1 MLQQGTKA
9 PDFTLPDK
17 DNHPVS
23 LSDFKGKKVILYFYP
38 KDNTKGCTTQACTF
52 RDAYSEFEALGAVVI
67 GVSKD
72 STRSHTNFASKY
84 ELPFL
89 LLSDPKTEVIQAYDV
104 WKEKK
109 MYGKTYM
116 GIVRTTFVVA
126 MLSQHSD
133 CHIFPLSSSFLTSR
147 LFWQKRTFSG

>member
-9 PDFTLPDK
+9 PDFSLPDK

-89 LLSDPKTEVIQAYDV
+89 LLSDPETQVIQAYDV

-116 GIVRTTFVVA
+116 GIVRTTYIIDEAGMIEKVYEKVKPA
-126 MLSQHSD
+126 ENADQILEH
-133 CHIFPLSSSFLTSR
+133 L
-147 LFWQKRTFSG
+147 KGKA

>member
-84 ELPFL
+84 ELSFL
-89 LLSDPKTEVIQAYDV
+89 LLSDPETEVIQAYDV

-116 GIVRTTFVVA
+116 GIVRTTYIIDEAGMIEKVYEKVKPA
-126 MLSQHSD
+126 ENADQILEH
-133 CHIFPLSSSFLTSR
+133 L
-147 LFWQKRTFSG
+147 KGEA

>member
-89 LLSDPKTEVIQAYDV
+89 LLSDPETEVIQAYDV

-116 GIVRTTFVVA
+116 GIVRTTYIIDEAGMIEKVYEKVKPA
-126 MLSQHSD
+126 ENADQILGH
-133 CHIFPLSSSFLTSR
+133 L
-147 LFWQKRTFSG
+147 KGEA

>member
-17 DNHPVS
+17 DNDPVS

-89 LLSDPKTEVIQAYDV
+89 LLSDPETEVIQAYDV

-116 GIVRTTFVVA
+116 GIVRTTYIIDEAGMIEKVYEKVKPA
-126 MLSQHSD
+126 ENADQILEH
-133 CHIFPLSSSFLTSR
+133 L
-147 LFWQKRTFSG
+147 KGEA

>member
-116 GIVRTTFVVA
+116 GIVRTTYIIDEAGMIEKVYEKVKPA
-126 MLSQHSD
+126 ENADQILEH
-133 CHIFPLSSSFLTSR
+133 L
-147 LFWQKRTFSG
+147 KGKA

>member
-116 GIVRTTFVVA
+116 GIVRTTYIIDEAGLIEKVYEKVKPA
-126 MLSQHSD
+126 ENADQILEH
-133 CHIFPLSSSFLTSR
+133 L
-147 LFWQKRTFSG
+147 KGKA

>member
-23 LSDFKGKKVILYFYP
+23 LSDFKGKKDILYFYP

-89 LLSDPKTEVIQAYDV
+89 LLSDPETEVIQAYDV

-116 GIVRTTFVVA
+116 GIVRTTYIIDEAGMIEKVYEKVKPA
-126 MLSQHSD
+126 ENADQILEH
-133 CHIFPLSSSFLTSR
+133 L
-147 LFWQKRTFSG
+147 KGEA

>member
-89 LLSDPKTEVIQAYDV
+89 LLSDPETEVIQAYDV

-116 GIVRTTFVVA
+116 GIVRTTYIIDEAGMIEKVYEKVKPA
-126 MLSQHSD
+126 ENADQILEH
-133 CHIFPLSSSFLTSR
+133 LN
-147 LFWQKRTFSG
+147 GEA

>member
-1 MLQQGTKA
+1 MYKRQ
-9 PDFTLPDK
+9 
-17 DNHPVS
+17 
-23 LSDFKGKKVILYFYP
+23 P

-89 LLSDPKTEVIQAYDV
+89 LLSDPETEVIQAYDV

-116 GIVRTTFVVA
+116 GIVRTTYIIDEAGMIEKVYEKVKPA
-126 MLSQHSD
+126 ENADQILEH
-133 CHIFPLSSSFLTSR
+133 L
-147 LFWQKRTFSG
+147 KGEA

>member
-23 LSDFKGKKVILYFYP
+23 LSDFKGKEVILYFYP

-89 LLSDPKTEVIQAYDV
+89 LLSDPETEVIQAYDV

-116 GIVRTTFVVA
+116 GIVRTTYIIDEAGMIEKVYEKVKPA
-126 MLSQHSD
+126 ENADQILEH
-133 CHIFPLSSSFLTSR
+133 L
-147 LFWQKRTFSG
+147 KGEA

>member
-17 DNHPVS
+17 DKHPVS

-89 LLSDPKTEVIQAYDV
+89 LLSDPETEVIQAYDV

-116 GIVRTTFVVA
+116 GIVRTTYIIDEAGMIEKVYEKVKPA
-126 MLSQHSD
+126 ENADQILEH
-133 CHIFPLSSSFLTSR
+133 L
-147 LFWQKRTFSG
+147 KGEA

>member
-52 RDAYSEFEALGAVVI
+52 RDAYSEFKALGAVVI

-89 LLSDPKTEVIQAYDV
+89 LLSDPETEVIQAYDV

-116 GIVRTTFVVA
+116 GIVRTTYIIDEAGMIEKVYEKVKPA
-126 MLSQHSD
+126 ENADQILEH
-133 CHIFPLSSSFLTSR
+133 L
-147 LFWQKRTFSG
+147 KVEA

>member
-1 MLQQGTKA
+1 MILQQGTKA

-72 STRSHTNFASKY
+72 STRSHTNFASKH

-89 LLSDPKTEVIQAYDV
+89 LLSDPETEVIQAYDV

-116 GIVRTTFVVA
+116 GIVRTTYIIDEAGMIEKVYEKVKPA
-126 MLSQHSD
+126 ENADQILEH
-133 CHIFPLSSSFLTSR
+133 L
-147 LFWQKRTFSG
+147 KGEA

>member
-17 DNHPVS
+17 DNHLVS

-89 LLSDPKTEVIQAYDV
+89 LLSDPETEVIQAYDV

-116 GIVRTTFVVA
+116 GIVRTTYIIDEAGMIEKVYEKVKPA
-126 MLSQHSD
+126 ENADQILEH
-133 CHIFPLSSSFLTSR
+133 L
-147 LFWQKRTFSG
+147 KGEA

>member
-1 MLQQGTKA
+1 MLQQGK
-9 PDFTLPDK
+9 DK
-17 DNHPVS
+17 HPVS

-89 LLSDPKTEVIQAYDV
+89 LLSDPETEVIQAYDV

-116 GIVRTTFVVA
+116 GIVRTTYIIDEAGMIEKVYEKVKPA
-126 MLSQHSD
+126 ENADQILEH
-133 CHIFPLSSSFLTSR
+133 L
-147 LFWQKRTFSG
+147 KGEA

>member
-17 DNHPVS
+17 DNNPVS

-67 GVSKD
+67 GISKD
-72 STRSHTNFASKY
+72 STRSHTNFAAKY

-89 LLSDPKTEVIQAYDV
+89 LLSDPETQVIQAYDV

-116 GIVRTTFVVA
+116 GIVRTTYIIDEAGMIEKVYEKVKPA
-126 MLSQHSD
+126 ENADQILKH
-133 CHIFPLSSSFLTSR
+133 L
-147 LFWQKRTFSG
+147 KGEA

>member
-23 LSDFKGKKVILYFYP
+23 LSDFKGKKVILYFYR

-116 GIVRTTFVVA
+116 GIVRTTYIIDEAGMIEKVYEKVKPA
-126 MLSQHSD
+126 ENADQILEH
-133 CHIFPLSSSFLTSR
+133 L
-147 LFWQKRTFSG
+147 KGKA

>member
-1 MLQQGTKA
+1 
-9 PDFTLPDK
+9 
-17 DNHPVS
+17 
-23 LSDFKGKKVILYFYP
+23 LYFYP

-72 STRSHTNFASKY
+72 SNRSHTNFASKY

-89 LLSDPKTEVIQAYDV
+89 LLSDPETEVIQAYDV

-116 GIVRTTFVVA
+116 GIVRTTYIIDEAGMIEKVYEKVKPA
-126 MLSQHSD
+126 ENADQILEH
-133 CHIFPLSSSFLTSR
+133 L
-147 LFWQKRTFSG
+147 KGEA

>member
-116 GIVRTTFVVA
+116 GIVRTTYIIDEAGMIEKVYEKVKPA
-126 MLSQHSD
+126 ENADQILEHLKS
-133 CHIFPLSSSFLTSR
+133 
-147 LFWQKRTFSG
+147 KA

>member
-9 PDFTLPDK
+9 PAFTLPDK
-17 DNHPVS
+17 DNNPVS
-23 LSDFKGKKVILYFYP
+23 LSDFKGRKVILYFYP

-52 RDAYSEFEALGAVVI
+52 RDAYSEFESLGAVVI

-72 STRSHTNFASKY
+72 STRSHTNFAAKY

-89 LLSDPKTEVIQAYDV
+89 LLSDPETEIIQAYDV

-116 GIVRTTFVVA
+116 GIVRTTYIIDEAGIIERAYEKVKPA
-126 MLSQHSD
+126 ENADQILAY
-133 CHIFPLSSSFLTSR
+133 L
-147 LFWQKRTFSG
+147 KGEE

>member
-1 MLQQGTKA
+1 MMLQQGTKA

-116 GIVRTTFVVA
+116 GIVRTTYIIDEAGMIEKVYEKVKPA
-126 MLSQHSD
+126 ENADQILEH
-133 CHIFPLSSSFLTSR
+133 L
-147 LFWQKRTFSG
+147 KGKA